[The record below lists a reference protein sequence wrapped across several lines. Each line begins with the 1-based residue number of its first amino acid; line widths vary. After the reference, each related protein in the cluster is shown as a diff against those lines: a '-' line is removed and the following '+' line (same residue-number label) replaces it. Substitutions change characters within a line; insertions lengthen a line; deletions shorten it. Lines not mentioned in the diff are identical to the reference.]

1 MKNVIRVALSGYNAL
16 TDTNIDHYS
25 LYSDSDNVL
34 IKEKARGSGSVDLWN
49 VGEITHSLT
58 YLPFYLA
65 YTQVSSGRYKISNA
79 YDPIGIGWRVY
90 TDTSKLYFMNYYS
103 STYKGY
109 RYYIFYDKMN

>member
-16 TDTNIDHYS
+16 TDANIDHYS

-34 IKEKARGSGSVDLWN
+34 IKEKARGSGNANFYAYTD
-49 VGEITHSLT
+49 ITHSLN

-65 YTQVSSGRYKISNA
+65 YTQISSGRYKISNA
-79 YDPIGIGWRVY
+79 YDPIGVGWKVY
-90 TDTSKLYFMNYYS
+90 TSTTKLTFQNEYS